1 MKAKVMEETR
11 NPVLRRKEILVELT
25 HDEKG
30 TPERLATRDFLAS
43 ELDEK
48 PENVYV
54 VKIEGK
60 TGLKRSLCHVEVYE
74 SKELAEKIVPKYIQT
89 RNLPPEKR
97 EAAKK
102 KPEKPKEA
110 VKEKPEAK
118 PKEAEKEK
126 PEPKPKETVKE
137 KPAEKAK
144 APEAEKPKK

>member
-1 MKAKVMEETR
+1 MKAKVVKEIR
-11 NPVLRRKEILVELT
+11 NPVLNRKEILVELT
-25 HDEKG
+25 PDEKG
-30 TPERLATRDFLAS
+30 TPERLATREFLAS
-43 ELDEK
+43 EFGEK
-48 PENVYV
+48 TENVYV

-60 TGLKRSLCHVEVYE
+60 TGSKRSLCNVEVYE
-74 SKELAEKIVPKYIQT
+74 SKELAQKTLPKYIQI

-110 VKEKPEAK
+110 EKEKPEAK
-118 PKEAEKEK
+118 PKEAAKEK

-137 KPAEKAK
+137 KPAEKTK